1 MGFFGSLFGINA
13 GLQGLGSLL
22 GIGGSALG
30 YKYNKRLM
38 EQQQAWN
45 TSEREAQQKYNTSE
59 RIAAQNYNT
68 GEREAQNAY
77 AEQMYN
83 TYSSPEALVRQ
94 YEDAGLN
101 PRLAIGSNTAGSVA
115 ASSGHSAS
123 VSPQSSGML
132 GITPPYQDVTSF
144 SQGFVNIA
152 NALKSLADAKK
163 SGVETKRMEAFLHDE
178 LQGLQFQNRATELAN
193 LFNEK
198 VLARADQ
205 KLDAEIKEILTRV
218 ANGELEGKELQEKI
232 NYLKKQN
239 VLIGNEVDH
248 WSEKFQAEMDIKKAT
263 KEELLAGADE
273 QRASAQVKRDEHVL
287 FPEKRELYSSQALA
301 NRAQARVS
309 NSVANLNELD
319 YKMKSFKGPRNM
331 FNPAW
336 VELSYYAK
344 SQLDMIA
351 TNLDILGVELKIKH
365 NEKEKSGYE
374 IYIAKNEAE
383 SGRMKN
389 NMGYSQFTD
398 GEIGSLIKS
407 SQIILNELKD
417 AGFEIYEN
425 FKDMFD

>member
-1 MGFFGSLFGINA
+1 MGFFGSLFGVSA

-59 RIAAQNYNT
+59 RLAAQQYNT

-83 TYSSPEALVRQ
+83 TYSSPEALVHQ
-94 YEDAGLN
+94 YSDAGLN

-132 GITPPYQDVTSF
+132 GITPPYQDVNSF

-163 SGVETKRMEAFLHDE
+163 SGVETKRMEAFLQDE
-178 LQGLQFQNRATELAN
+178 LKGLQFQNRATELAN

-205 KLDAEIKEILTRV
+205 KLDAEVKLILTQI
-218 ANGELEGKELQEKI
+218 AKGELEGKELTEKI
-232 NYLKKQN
+232 NILKKEN
-239 VLIGNEVDH
+239 VIQGNVVDH
-248 WSEKFQAEMDIKKAT
+248 WLENYQADLDIKKAT
-263 KEELLAGADE
+263 KEELVAGADE
-273 QRASAQVKRDEHVL
+273 KRASAQVKRDEHDL

-301 NRAQARVS
+301 NRAQARLS
-309 NSVANLNELD
+309 TSVAKINDIE
-319 YKMKSFKGPRNM
+319 YQIKTFKGPQNM
-331 FNPAW
+331 FNPEW
-336 VELSYYAK
+336 QRLSYYAQ
-344 SQLDMIA
+344 SQVETI
-351 TNLDILGVELKIKH
+351 THNLEILGYDVRIKRH
-365 NEKEKSGYE
+365 QADKSRFE
-374 IYIAKNEAE
+374 VDIAENEAI
-383 SGRMKN
+383 SGRYKAR
-389 NMGYSQFTD
+389 MGYSSHVD
-398 GEIGSLIKS
+398 GEVGTALKSLTTLINVCEDVGMEVQS
-407 SQIILNELKD
+407 W
-417 AGFEIYEN
+417 FE
-425 FKDMFD
+425 